1 MESSVLDGK
10 EYRTLD
16 SRPRALA
23 HSFRKSRDNWKRRC
37 QEAKAEL
44 KSLRGKIRD
53 LELSRAKWRDDAET
67 SQSELI
73 VLQNEIEQLQSELV
87 ISAQA
92 LVQEFP
98 KKTTD

>member
-10 EYRTLD
+10 KYRTLD

-23 HSFRKSRDNWKRRC
+23 QSFRRSRDNWKQKC

-53 LELSRAKWRDDAET
+53 LELSRAKWRDDAEM
-67 SQSELI
+67 SQSELLL
-73 VLQNEIEQLQSELV
+73 LQDEIEQLQSELV

-92 LVQEFP
+92 LTQECP
-98 KKTTD
+98 PKTTD